1 MPNADQKG
9 QREAPNSECGT
20 WNVEC
25 GIRTELCGT
34 LQSAAEFAVRN
45 AESARGDAEFRI
57 LQKYEPALRG
67 ISKSS

>member
-25 GIRTELCGT
+25 GIRTVT
-34 LQSAAEFAVRN
+34 VQSAAEFAVRN